1 MLMKTYEVYKNIRKS
16 AVIMGLPIAMFALM
30 MTLVIVSL
38 LVIIF
43 SFSFFIVVGAIVLN
57 ITVYISLIQ
66 LVKNPALIHFK
77 KVFPR
82 TISNKKVTGLNYE
95 NDCVIEIL
103 SK

>member
-1 MLMKTYEVYKNIRKS
+1 MKTYEVYKNIRKS

-66 LVKNPALIHFK
+66 LVKNPALLHFK

>member
-66 LVKNPALIHFK
+66 LVKNPAIFHFK
-77 KVFPR
+77 KVFPK

-95 NDCVIEIL
+95 NDYAIEIL